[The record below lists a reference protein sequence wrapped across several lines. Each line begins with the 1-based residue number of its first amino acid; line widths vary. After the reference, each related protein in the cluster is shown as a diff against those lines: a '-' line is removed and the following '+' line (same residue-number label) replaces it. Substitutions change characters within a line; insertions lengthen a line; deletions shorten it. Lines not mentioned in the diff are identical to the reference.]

1 MVELIGF
8 LILLVL
14 GGWFFMASLRVREI
28 AIKLSRQACRREG
41 LQFLDDTV
49 SAAHIGLRRDG
60 RGRLNIHRTYQ
71 FEFSDSGMQR
81 YSGYIV
87 MLGEQLQILHMD
99 WPGREPG
106 VSGYIH

>member
-1 MVELIGF
+1 MELIGF
-8 LILLVL
+8 LIVLVL

-28 AIKLSRQACRREG
+28 AIKLSEQACRREG
-41 LQFLDDTV
+41 LQFLDGTV

-71 FEFSDSGMQR
+71 FEFSESGMQR

-106 VSGYIH
+106 VSGHLH